1 MNDTTVRQA
10 GLSRAFAIRAAIFLS
25 HGAPVHPLFQLLRAI
40 HLDDFSFILDKPDVR
55 QIGGYTDAFV
65 KGRYLTYLTFSLN
78 YRMGGF
84 DTFGF
89 HLFNIF
95 AHALAAGLVFILA
108 WKLTAMIRSDDGQSL
123 FLSAGTALLFAVHPM
138 NTESVAYIYH
148 RSESLSTAFYL
159 LSLILFLMSVERGTF
174 FLVLSLSSFAAGFF
188 CKETAVTLPVVILAV
203 DYLFLSPQT

>member
-1 MNDTTVRQA
+1 
-10 GLSRAFAIRAAIFLS
+10 
-25 HGAPVHPLFQLLRAI
+25 
-40 HLDDFSFILDKPDVR
+40 
-55 QIGGYTDAFV
+55 
-65 KGRYLTYLTFSLN
+65 
-78 YRMGGF
+78 
-84 DTFGF
+84 
-89 HLFNIF
+89 
-95 AHALAAGLVFILA
+95 
-108 WKLTAMIRSDDGQSL
+108 MIRSDDGQSL